1 MEWQLKVLFF
11 PYAASR
17 QQEGKGRKNKKK
29 EEKQKG
35 REKKFSRRE
44 RKEDRN
50 RKAVGQMIHDWL
62 GLVGICWG

>member
-1 MEWQLKVLFF
+1 MGMEWQLKVLFF

-17 QQEGKGRKNKKK
+17 QQEGKGRKKKK
-29 EEKQKG
+29 RK
-35 REKKFSRRE
+35 RKKNFSRRE